1 MLIIS
6 VSNRSDHAFEAIPIK
21 CPEWNPSQRDFFHQ
35 AVPTPKKP
43 VANIIAPTK
52 AMTLTNPCPPYN
64 LLSPSSFDHT
74 KPPQSQVQQS
84 PQSHDSKPIQETPA
98 LVETDHYLMF
108 RPPLPSTPR
117 KIHQPKVSGIDGKIE
132 SRSRARYKGSE

>member
-35 AVPTPKKP
+35 AVPTPKNP

-52 AMTLTNPCPPYN
+52 PMTLTNPCPPYN
-64 LLSPSSFDHT
+64 LLSPSSLQSY
-74 KPPQSQVQQS
+74 KAPPTTV
-84 PQSHDSKPIQETPA
+84 PTIAATPHLKA
-98 LVETDHYLMF
+98 N
-108 RPPLPSTPR
+108 
-117 KIHQPKVSGIDGKIE
+117 PKTTA
-132 SRSRARYKGSE
+132 AR